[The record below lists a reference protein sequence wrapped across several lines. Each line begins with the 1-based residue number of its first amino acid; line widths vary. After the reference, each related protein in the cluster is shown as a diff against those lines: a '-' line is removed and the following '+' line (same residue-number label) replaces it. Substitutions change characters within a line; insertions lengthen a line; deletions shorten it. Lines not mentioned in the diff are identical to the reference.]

1 MGVFLENIVKISMY
15 LAFLLNNLVF
25 SLKLLVMSI
34 AAQNLK
40 YLRKLRGW
48 TQEEFAVKLK
58 IKRSLLG
65 AYEEERAEPRLEV
78 LELVSDMFRL
88 SLDEL
93 LRKKMQDAKGGS
105 YLSKRRAQKMAAMP
119 NQIQLVPVKAAA
131 GYLAGYGDPEFLDEL
146 NTFTLPMLAGGNY
159 RAFEIVGDSMLPTPS
174 GSVIVAEKIDNLDNV
189 KSNLTYIVVS
199 RNEGIVYK
207 RVMKNNKLK
216 NKLTLISDNTVFQP
230 YTVNAEDVLE
240 IWKAEMVVSKAN
252 TEQRWDVNQ
261 LASLVSNLQDQV
273 TTLKRKM
280 N

>member
-1 MGVFLENIVKISMY
+1 MGVRYLKKIPFLI
-15 LAFLLNNLVF
+15 FLLNYLVF
-25 SLKLLVMSI
+25 SLKPLVMSI

-48 TQEEFAVKLK
+48 TQEEFANKLK

-78 LELVSDMFRL
+78 LEVVSDMFRL

-93 LRKKMQDAKGGS
+93 LRKKMQDAKGS
-105 YLSKRRAQKMAAMP
+105 NYLAKRRAQKMAGLP

-174 GSVIVAEKIDNLDNV
+174 GSVIVAEKIENLENI